1 MSYLTLESFI
11 DTLTEE
17 DLWKIIDDYETW
29 KETGKNGTFLSK
41 KARELTPYH
50 YYGLNA
56 DIAMSAYRH
65 FALKYKETMK

>member
-29 KETGKNGTFLSK
+29 KETGVDENSLC
-41 KARELTPYH
+41 
-50 YYGLNA
+50 
-56 DIAMSAYRH
+56 
-65 FALKYKETMK
+65 ETNQESIV